1 MKIVLDTAALIT
13 ALRFRKGA
21 AAEVLRLILVG
32 EIVLLTDYK
41 LACEYRDVA
50 LRAEHLVASGRSE
63 EDTDRFIELLEDI
76 AQPVELVIRSR
87 PMSVDPSDDM
97 VLEVAFNGSADAIV
111 TNNIRHFRASAHHL
125 GVQVLTPHEM
135 LRKLRKENS

>member
-13 ALRFRKGA
+13 ALRSRKGA

-32 EIVLLTDYK
+32 EIVLLMDYK

-50 LRAEHLVASGRSE
+50 LRAEHLAASGRSE

-76 AQPVELVIRSR
+76 AEPVELVVRSR

-125 GVQVLTPHEM
+125 GVQVLTPREL